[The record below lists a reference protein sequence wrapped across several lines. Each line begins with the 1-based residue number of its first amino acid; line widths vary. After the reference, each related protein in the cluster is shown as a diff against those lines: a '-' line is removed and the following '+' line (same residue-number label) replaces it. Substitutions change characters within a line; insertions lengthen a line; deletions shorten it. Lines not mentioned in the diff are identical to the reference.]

1 MKLNVFARFRLH
13 NKRCAAPG
21 FSLVEMLIGSAVFVV
36 VLLAILMILDISQ
49 RDYASGATRS
59 DVQQNVRVVLESMAR
74 ELRMA
79 GYAPSNSP
87 NTDCDA
93 PPCGI
98 TALCAAPPCPITAT
112 SSSVTFQA
120 DLNGDNVTDKMIYIF
135 EPPVDATRPCDPLDP
150 TTVGRITRSVQSWVG
165 GAWTTLIAYDVAQ
178 CVNTVSITY
187 YDSRGVSNSALLPA
201 DVRRIKI
208 SITGEENVRGYTP
221 RAYTL
226 STDVWLR
233 NL

>member
-1 MKLNVFARFRLH
+1 MKH
-13 NKRCAAPG
+13 NTLIHGKTRNSMSGAGG
-21 FSLVEMLIGSAVFVV
+21 FSLIEMLIGSVVFVV

-49 RDYASGATRS
+49 RDYASGAAKS
-59 DVQQNVRVVLESMAR
+59 DVQENVRVALESMAR

-79 GYAPSNSP
+79 GYARSSTPNS
-87 NTDCDA
+87 D
-93 PPCGI
+93 
-98 TALCAAPPCPITAT
+98 CAAPPCGVTALT

-120 DLNGDNVTDKMIYIF
+120 DVDGNPPDVCAVPPCMDKVIYTF
-135 EPPVDATRPCDPLDP
+135 DPPTAVPPRPCDPSDSG
-150 TTVGRITRSVQSWVG
+150 TVGRITRSVQSWVG
-165 GAWTTLIAYDVAQ
+165 GGWTTLIAYDVAQ
-178 CVNTVSITY
+178 CVKTMTITY
-187 YDSRGVSNSALLPA
+187 YNSAGGAAATPA

-226 STDVWLR
+226 STDVRLR

>member
-49 RDYASGATRS
+49 RDYASGAAKS
-59 DVQQNVRVVLESMAR
+59 DVQENVRVALESMAR

-79 GYAPSNSP
+79 GYAPSSPPNS
-87 NTDCDA
+87 D
-93 PPCGI
+93 
-98 TALCAAPPCPITAT
+98 CAAPPCGVTALT

-120 DLNGDNVTDKMIYIF
+120 DVDGNPSDVCAVPPCMDKVIYSF
-135 EPPVDATRPCDPLDP
+135 VPPVDATRPCDALDP
-150 TTVGRITRSVQSWVG
+150 DTVGRITRSVQSWVG
-165 GAWTTLIAYDVAQ
+165 GAWTTLTAYDVAQ
-178 CVNTVSITY
+178 CVKTMTIIY
-187 YDSRGVSNSALLPA
+187 YNSAGGAAATPA

-208 SITGEENVRGYTP
+208 SITGEENVRGHAP
-221 RAYTL
+221 RAYTV
-226 STDVWLR
+226 STDVRLR

>member
-1 MKLNVFARFRLH
+1 MKQNTRGNGRFR
-13 NKRCAAPG
+13 NSMSCARG
-21 FSLVEMLIGSAVFVV
+21 FSVVEMLIGSVVFVV

-49 RDYASGATRS
+49 RDYASGAAKS
-59 DVQQNVRVVLESMAR
+59 DVQANIRVVLESMAR

-79 GYAPSNSP
+79 GYAPSKAVCSP
-87 NTDCDA
+87 SPGGAVTAFNPLTFRADLDEDNCVDQVIYTFDA
-93 PPCGI
+93 P
-98 TALCAAPPCPITAT
+98 
-112 SSSVTFQA
+112 
-120 DLNGDNVTDKMIYIF
+120 TDTTK
-135 EPPVDATRPCDPLDP
+135 PCDVSDP
-150 TTVGRITRSVQSWVG
+150 DTIGKITRSVQAWD
-165 GAWTTLIAYDVAQ
+165 GANWNPATPAPTDKFDVAQ
-178 CVNTVSITY
+178 CVKTVTITY
-187 YDSRGVSNSALLPA
+187 YNSAGGAAATPA